1 MQFTRQTPRRPP
13 HAAAVV
19 ASVAAGKQ
27 QGRGVNTV
35 AEVIEI
41 DDEEQPAGTPID
53 NSRHVFDLVTV
64 TAFGLCICG
73 SGGPAQS
80 ESLIVIHREQQSGLC
95 LLYTSPS
102 PRDS

>member
-1 MQFTRQTPRRPP
+1 M
-13 HAAAVV
+13 V

-53 NSRHVFDLVTV
+53 NSRHVFDLVTG

-80 ESLIVIHREQQSGLC
+80 EFLTGPTRSICDHTGELAVGGRGCSTKFL
-95 LLYTSPS
+95 T
-102 PRDS
+102 